1 MFYRSSLNGIVSL
14 KKKSLN
20 GIAAVHMP
28 LRYNAPIVE
37 QLPSMAVVSLSEA
50 PDGNGAP
57 KSANPTGTPFKWRG
71 FGKKLDPPGLM
82 GRVWGWQTRTR
93 RPANSL

>member
-37 QLPSMAVVSLSEA
+37 QLPSMAVVSLSERVAHGGDTAEDLKGKDLGDLSNVSCTA
-50 PDGNGAP
+50 PP
-57 KSANPTGTPFKWRG
+57 
-71 FGKKLDPPGLM
+71 
-82 GRVWGWQTRTR
+82 
-93 RPANSL
+93 